1 MSDAHF
7 IETIIGVGI
16 LLFAAKLMA
25 ELFLRLKLPI
35 VLGELI
41 AGMVVGP
48 FALGGLEIIDG
59 KQLLQINDE
68 IRVLGEMGAIVILFM
83 AGLEMTPKEFLKGGK
98 AAFVVGT
105 LGVVIPFFAG
115 LAVFQLF
122 GFDVLQSMLIA
133 TALTA
138 TSIAISIQVLNEF
151 GKIKTPEARL
161 IIGAAIV
168 DDILAIAVL
177 SVVTSM
183 AGSEGGVD
191 DIDITEITITILKV
205 LGFFAIMLVV
215 AVVVIPKIITPRL
228 WKAKGSVEGIAT
240 AAFFGAAALAGSIGL
255 SPIVGAFAVGMA
267 LSTTKVFEKIENYI
281 GKIGLIFAPLFFA
294 IMLIV
299 AVVVIPKV
307 ITPRIWKA
315 KGSVEGIAT
324 AAFFGAAALAGSIG
338 LSPIVGAFA
347 VGMALSTT
355 KVFDKIENYVGKIGL
370 IFAPLFFAIIGA
382 QVDLRAV
389 DLNILALSAVIVII
403 AVTTKLFG
411 CGLPAMYFLK
421 SKQKGL
427 RVGIGMISR
436 GEVGLIVAGVG
447 ITAGI
452 LTSEVYSTIIIMVVV
467 TTIITPIWLKIEY
480 RKEQKNDKNE
490 SNKTVKQKSE

>member
-1 MSDAHF
+1 MSEAHF

-41 AGMVVGP
+41 AGMIVGP
-48 FALGGLEIIDG
+48 FALGGLQIVDG

-68 IRVLGEMGAIVILFM
+68 IRILGEMGAIVILFM

-105 LGVVIPFFAG
+105 LGVVIPFFVG

-122 GFDVLQSMLIA
+122 GFDALQSMLIA

-138 TSIAISIQVLNEF
+138 TSIAISIQVLSEF
-151 GKIKTPEARL
+151 GKLKTPEARL
-161 IIGAAIV
+161 IIGAAII

-177 SVVTSM
+177 SVVTSI
-183 AGSEGGVD
+183 AGSDGGVD
-191 DIDITEITITILKV
+191 DIDITQVTITILQV
-205 LGFFAIMLVV
+205 LGFFAIMLIVS
-215 AVVVIPKIITPRL
+215 VVVIPKI
-228 WKAKGSVEGIAT
+228 
-240 AAFFGAAALAGSIGL
+240 
-255 SPIVGAFAVGMA
+255 
-267 LSTTKVFEKIENYI
+267 
-281 GKIGLIFAPLFFA
+281 
-294 IMLIV
+294 
-299 AVVVIPKV
+299 

-347 VGMALSTT
+347 VGMALSTS
-355 KVFDKIENYVGKIGL
+355 KVFDKIESYVGKIGL

-389 DLNILALSAVIVII
+389 DLNILILSAVIVIV

-421 SKQKGL
+421 SKQKGM

-480 RKEQKNDKNE
+480 RKEQKKGDGTSEIK
-490 SNKTVKQKSE
+490 SKQKSE

>member
-41 AGMVVGP
+41 AGMIVGP
-48 FALGGLEIIDG
+48 FALGGLQIIDG
-59 KQLLQINDE
+59 KQLLQINSE

-191 DIDITEITITILKV
+191 NIDITEITITILKV

-294 IMLIV
+294 I
-299 AVVVIPKV
+299 
-307 ITPRIWKA
+307 
-315 KGSVEGIAT
+315 
-324 AAFFGAAALAGSIG
+324 
-338 LSPIVGAFA
+338 
-347 VGMALSTT
+347 
-355 KVFDKIENYVGKIGL
+355 
-370 IFAPLFFAIIGA
+370 IGA

-389 DLNILALSAVIVII
+389 DLNILILSGVII
-403 AVTTKLFG
+403 VVAVTTKLFG

-447 ITAGI
+447 VTAGV

-480 RKEQKNDKNE
+480 RKEQKNADNE
-490 SNKTVKQKSE
+490 SNQSVEQKSE

>member
-1 MSDAHF
+1 MTDAHF

-41 AGMVVGP
+41 AGMIVGP
-48 FALGGLEIIDG
+48 FALGGLQIIDG

-68 IRVLGEMGAIVILFM
+68 IRILGEMGAIVILFM

-105 LGVVIPFFAG
+105 LGVVIPFFVG
-115 LAVFQLF
+115 LTVFQFF
-122 GFDVLQSMLIA
+122 GFDALQSMLIA

-138 TSIAISIQVLNEF
+138 TSIAISIQVLSEF

-177 SVVTSM
+177 SVVTSI
-183 AGSEGGVD
+183 AGSDGGVD
-191 DIDITEITITILKV
+191 NIDITQIVITILQV
-205 LGFFAIMLVV
+205 LG
-215 AVVVIPKIITPRL
+215 
-228 WKAKGSVEGIAT
+228 
-240 AAFFGAAALAGSIGL
+240 
-255 SPIVGAFAVGMA
+255 
-267 LSTTKVFEKIENYI
+267 
-281 GKIGLIFAPLFFA
+281 FFA

-299 AVVVIPKV
+299 AVVIIPKV
-307 ITPRIWKA
+307 ITPRLWKA

-389 DLNILALSAVIVII
+389 NLEILVLSAIIVVV

-421 SKQKGL
+421 SKQQGL

-447 ITAGI
+447 VTAGI
-452 LTSEVYSTIIIMVVV
+452 LENDVYSTIIIMVVV
-467 TTIITPIWLKIEY
+467 TTIITPIWLKLEY
-480 RKEQKNDKNE
+480 RKEQKKDSNE
-490 SNKTVKQKSE
+490 SNKTIESKSE

>member
-1 MSDAHF
+1 MSEAHF

-41 AGMVVGP
+41 AGMIVGP
-48 FALGGLEIIDG
+48 FALGGLQIIDG

-68 IRVLGEMGAIVILFM
+68 IKILGEMGAIVILFM

-105 LGVVIPFFAG
+105 LGVVIPFFIG

-122 GFDVLQSMLIA
+122 GFDALQSMLIA

-138 TSIAISIQVLNEF
+138 TSIAISIQVLSEF
-151 GKIKTPEARL
+151 GKLKTPEARL

-177 SVVTSM
+177 SVVTSI
-183 AGSEGGVD
+183 AGSDGGVD
-191 DIDITEITITILKV
+191 NIDITEVTITILQV
-205 LGFFAIMLVV
+205 LGFFAIML
-215 AVVVIPKIITPRL
+215 
-228 WKAKGSVEGIAT
+228 
-240 AAFFGAAALAGSIGL
+240 
-255 SPIVGAFAVGMA
+255 IV
-267 LSTTKVFEKIENYI
+267 S
-281 GKIGLIFAPLFFA
+281 
-294 IMLIV
+294 
-299 AVVVIPKV
+299 VVVIPKV

-355 KVFDKIENYVGKIGL
+355 KVFEKVENYVGKIGL

-389 DLNILALSAVIVII
+389 DLNILLLSAVIVIV

-421 SKQKGL
+421 SKQKGM

-480 RKEQKNDKNE
+480 RKEQKNDNNE
-490 SNKTVKQKSE
+490 SNKTVEQKSE